1 MRLALSSLGGT
12 PASAASGRLGA
23 PRDPPQSIVKDRGFI
38 GKSSE
43 ISLVN
48 AAINLKV
55 DLKRE
60 QHSHCQSPEQS
71 ADDHVEVDSAV
82 PAWPSWRLEYWR
94 WKSWATVERRT
105 ALFYAPKYI
114 PPVAAS
120 ANVRAWS
127 RGRPAFESWSC
138 VRLGHG
144 GAWIPGR
151 LPQVPQVERHL
162 FGQTKL
168 YDLQY
173 CCLAV
178 TFLAGSSSPQACR
191 MLVGIGLRLEQTAGI
206 HQRTVRIEVP
216 SVERELLKRAFWV
229 LVWLDCSISSGLRHP
244 YALQYDDFD
253 VELPLECDDEFWE
266 HPIHPFQQPPGLPSR
281 IASFNMMIRHY
292 IVQSQDTVWAPQGPR
307 FPDGRSKRLRGAR
320 RGGFRLRLKHL
331 ASQIPEHLRWD
342 PRRADPV
349 FFDQSVALYCRYYHL
364 QILIHRQFIPV
375 VQIDFVEMSAIE
387 KWS

>member
-1 MRLALSSLGGT
+1 MPGNKCTLCFEANLDCAYLPIPVNRR
-12 PASAASGRLGA
+12 PV
-23 PRDPPQSIVKDRGFI
+23 PPQSYVHSLEVQLDQSEALVRQLRTELAYGHFANSSSYFFTQSVAPPTDTMDAAWGAPQPPPHPDDLGHLEIPRKLDNVSLGIVKDRGFI

-127 RGRPAFESWSC
+127 RGRPAFE
-138 VRLGHG
+138 
-144 GAWIPGR
+144 
-151 LPQVPQVERHL
+151 
-162 FGQTKL
+162 
-168 YDLQY
+168 
-173 CCLAV
+173 LAV

-206 HQRTVRIEVP
+206 HQRTARIEVP

-292 IVQSQDTVWAPQGPR
+292 IVQSQDTGSFYSPFAQ
-307 FPDGRSKRLRGAR
+307 
-320 RGGFRLRLKHL
+320 
-331 ASQIPEHLRWD
+331 
-342 PRRADPV
+342 
-349 FFDQSVALYCRYYHL
+349 
-364 QILIHRQFIPV
+364 
-375 VQIDFVEMSAIE
+375 
-387 KWS
+387 